1 MSRPWPLSA
10 LLFLLLTQGPAG
22 TPQAPP
28 VSVPAGNHYDIS
40 ASNTRVGPFLA
51 ELAAKEGVPL
61 RFPPQLDLRFSL
73 EVAGASFQEV
83 LDRVCEA
90 QGLRQGTARDGS
102 RLIGLTEDFQAGF
115 PGEDPADRA
124 QVAYPCRNLGPETL
138 AESLNQ
144 AFPDLKCIPG
154 PKMRTPGADPAAGG
168 FSGGQGGTGGTVF
181 GGGMVASGMP
191 IGTSYGGGSYIG
203 GGYIGGGS
211 AMGGMPGGY
220 RGTGLDSLR
229 LDLILTGPPAVVRQA
244 LAFARTLD
252 RPRQQVRIN
261 VSITELTA
269 SASKDLGI
277 DWTFSGESGGP
288 PAVQFT
294 EGEGNSRLKLG
305 SFTHT
310 PAQVN
315 LTLQAL
321 ESRGLVKTLANPSLL
336 VMDGEKCSILIGE
349 RRLYPKQTGTN
360 SQGGPTFDVAELKTG
375 VMLQLAV
382 QIGQN
387 NEVTFYIYPQD
398 SFQSG
403 VDNILG
409 SSYPV
414 ISTREIQTT
423 VHLKS
428 GTLLVVGGLK
438 VDQNIRSS
446 QGVPLLSRIP
456 LIGALFGTRSKYQG
470 TKELVIMVQPEILEP
485 EAPGRSRITVNPS

>member
-1 MSRPWPLSA
+1 MFRPWPPSA
-10 LLFLLLTQGPAG
+10 LLLLLLVQGPAG
-22 TPQAPP
+22 TPQAPL
-28 VSVPAGNHYDIS
+28 GNHYDVS
-40 ASNTRVGPFLA
+40 AGNAPVGPFLA
-51 ELAAKEGVPL
+51 ELAAKEGVSL
-61 RFPPQLDLRFSL
+61 RYPPELDLRFSL

-90 QGLRQGTARDGS
+90 QGLRQRTAKDGS
-102 RLIGLTEDFQAGF
+102 RLVGLTEDFQAGF
-115 PGEDPADRA
+115 PGEETAERT

-154 PKMRTPGADPAAGG
+154 PKVRTPGADPAAGG
-168 FSGGQGGTGGTVF
+168 FGAVQGGTGSMGY
-181 GGGMVASGMP
+181 GGGMITSGMP
-191 IGTSYGGGSYIG
+191 VGTSYLGGG
-203 GGYIGGGS
+203 
-211 AMGGMPGGY
+211 AVMGGLPGSY
-220 RGTGLDSLR
+220 RPGVESLR
-229 LDLILTGPPAVVRQA
+229 LDLILTGPAAVVRQA

-252 RPRQQVRIN
+252 RPRQQVRVN
-261 VSITELTA
+261 VSITELTS
-269 SASKDLGI
+269 SASRDLGI

-294 EGEGNSRLKLG
+294 EGAGNSRLKLG

-315 LTLQAL
+315 LSLQAL
-321 ESRGLVKTLANPSLL
+321 ETRGLVKTLANPSLL

-360 SQGGPTFDVAELKTG
+360 AQGSATFDVAELKTG

-387 NEVTFYIYPQD
+387 NEVTFFIYPQD
-398 SFQSG
+398 SIQAG
-403 VDNILG
+403 VDTILG

-438 VDQNIRSS
+438 VDQDLRTS
-446 QGVPLLSRIP
+446 QGVPVLSRIP
-456 LIGALFGTRSKYQG
+456 LVGSLFGSRSKYSG
-470 TKELVIMVQPEILEP
+470 TKELVIMVQPEILP
-485 EAPGRSRITVNPS
+485 QEAPGRSRIIINPS